1 MPTLAEV
8 MSTTLVTV
16 APTTTVA
23 EAATMMST
31 RHVGSALVMDGDT
44 LLGIFTER
52 DIVRALGSDFAAA
65 GEPVR
70 ARMSTDPRTMPSTA
84 DTVDALELMLAEGF
98 RHVPVVDEGR
108 VTGIVSMRD
117 LTSTG

>member
-1 MPTLAEV
+1 MPSLAEV
-8 MSTTLVTV
+8 MSTSLVTV
-16 APTTTVA
+16 TPTTTVA

-44 LLGIFTER
+44 LVGIFTER

-70 ARMSTDPRTMPSTA
+70 GRMSSDPTTMPSSA
-84 DTVDALELMLAEGF
+84 DSVEALSLMLAQGF
-98 RHVPVVDEGR
+98 RHVPVVEGGR
-108 VTGIVSMRD
+108 VVGIVSMRD
-117 LTSTG
+117 LTAHG